1 MTFNILKDVAKRCG
15 QLDWNTKLSE
25 LDEQAILYLV
35 MTIQQMKD
43 YLNDA
48 SIMIK
53 RVSREVFMDAD
64 IGTRRHKDKK
74 KYNRKVKHKKG
85 FTDDM

>member
-1 MTFNILKDVAKRCG
+1 MTFNILKDVAKLCG

-43 YLNDA
+43 VGDDVDVTYLA
-48 SIMIK
+48 AIWL
-53 RVSREVFMDAD
+53 
-64 IGTRRHKDKK
+64 
-74 KYNRKVKHKKG
+74 KYNVGDKSAEFPFGKNKEQNS
-85 FTDDM
+85 TAN

>member
-1 MTFNILKDVAKRCG
+1 MTFNILKDVAKLCG

-43 YLNDA
+43 VGDDVDETYLA
-48 SIMIK
+48 AIWL
-53 RVSREVFMDAD
+53 
-64 IGTRRHKDKK
+64 
-74 KYNRKVKHKKG
+74 KYNVGDKSAEFPFGKNKEQNST
-85 FTDDM
+85 TD